1 MPEKRTPYVP
11 TMDNAAVKAKTGR
24 DWPGWFSLLDKAGAA
39 KLEHKAIVALLSDK
53 HSVPSWWRQMVAVE
67 YERARGLREPHE
79 TATGFSVSVSK
90 TVAAS
95 LSDLYAATAA
105 EPRRKQWFPKGKFEV
120 SSQTQ
125 DKYFRGA
132 WKDSSRL
139 EMGFYAKGPGKSQIA
154 IQIGKLP
161 NRAAVETERA
171 AWSAAVQKLKG
182 LLEAGQGASK
192 SNRGAARATGAKSDR
207 VD

>member
-24 DWPGWFSLLDKAGAA
+24 DWAGWFSLLDKAGAA

-53 HSVPSWWRQMVAVE
+53 HAVPSWWRQMVAVE

-90 TVAAS
+90 TIAVS
-95 LSDLYAATAA
+95 LSELYAATAA
-105 EPRRKQWFPKGKFEV
+105 EPRRKQWFPKGKFAV
-120 SSQTQ
+120 SSQTK

-132 WKDSSRL
+132 WNDSSRL

-161 NRAAVETERA
+161 DRDAVESERTAWGAAVE
-171 AWSAAVQKLKG
+171 KLKG
-182 LLEAGQGASK
+182 LMEAGQGASH
-192 SNRGAARATGAKSDR
+192 STRGAARARRDR